1 MRVWP
6 PRLIL
11 MNWTKRS
18 EPASRSFR
26 SMGGLA
32 AVTLGASSSRRI
44 DSIAE
49 QIENLYEQLE
59 RELSAFRLTSAITLL
74 EEKAAVAPVA
84 ISDDAFRVLT
94 LGKQFGD
101 FSDGTFDITMAP
113 LARIWGFGRAQEPT
127 ETPSEDEIQD
137 QLKL

>member
-1 MRVWP
+1 
-6 PRLIL
+6 
-11 MNWTKRS
+11 MNWSHRS

-32 AVTLGASSSRRI
+32 VVTLGVSSSRRI

-59 RELSAFRLTSAITLL
+59 RELSAYRLTSALTQL
-74 EEKAAVAPVA
+74 EQNAAVAPVA
-84 ISDDAFRVLT
+84 VSDDAFRVLT

-101 FSDGTFDITMAP
+101 FSDGTFDI
-113 LARIWGFGRAQEPT
+113 
-127 ETPSEDEIQD
+127 
-137 QLKL
+137 